1 MSTEPSA
8 AAPAVGQRTTAAPTG
23 GLRLDFRAGRWI
35 EHWNPE
41 DTAQWEGE
49 GRAIA
54 RRNLAWSI
62 FAEFLGFVI
71 WQLWSI
77 VVVSLPAAGFKFDT
91 SQTFWLISMPSLVGA
106 TLRIP
111 YTFMVSRFGG
121 RNWTIFSALLL
132 LIPALGLAACVSN
145 PSTPFWVMLLAA
157 GLAGFGG
164 GNFAS
169 SMANITFFYPAKEK
183 GWALGLNAAGGN
195 LGAAVSQLAVPIAVS
210 LTAVVVTGVTGTK
223 NGGATLAMAGLMWVP
238 LILIAAFGAWR
249 NMHNLSNAKGD
260 VAGSLAALKEPHL
273 WIVAFL
279 YIGTFGS
286 FIGFSGVFPKLIKDL
301 FPTYS
306 TFAVGAA
313 ALSLAFL
320 GPLVGSLARP
330 YGGKLA
336 DRFGGARI
344 TVGSFAVMAVVT
356 LGLIATLPLKNFWLF
371 LVLFLTL
378 FAASGIG
385 NGSTYRMI
393 PVIFARASR
402 AAKAGAAP
410 SYTARL
416 SSAAL
421 GLISAIGAYGGF
433 AIPQLLGA
441 SSSATGS
448 YVPAFFGFV
457 GAYALMLVVSWACY
471 LRRGSAVA
479 RTGA

>member
-1 MSTEPSA
+1 MSSDPQTTASASA
-8 AAPAVGQRTTAAPTG
+8 ARTTTAPASH
-23 GLRLDFRAGRWI
+23 LSLDFRAGRWI

-41 DTAQWEGE
+41 DTTQWEAE

-62 FAEFLGFVI
+62 FAEFLGFVV

-121 RNWTIFSALLL
+121 RNWTIVSALLL
-132 LIPALGLAACVSN
+132 LVPTLGLASCVAN
-145 PSTPFWVMLLAA
+145 PSTPFWLMLLVA
-157 GLAGFGG
+157 GLSGFGG

-195 LGAAVSQLAVPIAVS
+195 LGAAISQLAVPIAVS
-210 LTAVVVTGVTGTK
+210 LTAVVVTGAH
-223 NGGATLAMAGLMWVP
+223 GGTLAMAGLMWVP
-238 LILIAAFGAWR
+238 LILVAALGAWR
-249 NMHNLSNAKGD
+249 RMNNLSNAQGD
-260 VAGSLAALKEPHL
+260 LAGSLAALKEPHL

-286 FIGFSGVFPKLIKDL
+286 FIGFGGVFPKLIHDI
-301 FPTYS
+301 FPAYS
-306 TFAVGAA
+306 AFALGPA

-320 GPLVGSLARP
+320 GPLVGSLSRP

-336 DRFGGARI
+336 DRYGGSRI
-344 TVGSFAVMAVVT
+344 TVASFAVMAVAT
-356 LGLIATLPLKNFWLF
+356 LALIATLPAKNFWLF
-371 LVLFLTL
+371 LVLFLVL

-402 AAKAGAAP
+402 AAQAGAAP

-421 GLISAIGAYGGF
+421 GLVSAIGAYGGF
-433 AIPQLLGA
+433 LIPQLLGA

-448 YVPAFFGFV
+448 YVPAFYGFV
-457 GAYALMLVVSWACY
+457 GAYGLMLIVSWACY
-471 LRRGSAVA
+471 LRRGTVVA

>member
-1 MSTEPSA
+1 MSTDPQ
-8 AAPAVGQRTTAAPTG
+8 APARSTTAPASPAIQ
-23 GLRLDFRAGRWI
+23 LDFRSGRWI

-41 DTAQWEGE
+41 DTAQWERE
-49 GRAIA
+49 GRRIA
-54 RRNLAWSI
+54 RRNLNWSI
-62 FAEFLGFVI
+62 FAEFLGFVV

-77 VVVSLPAAGFKFDT
+77 VVVSLPAAGFSFDT

-111 YTFMVSRFGG
+111 YTFTVSRFGG
-121 RNWTIFSALLL
+121 RNWTIVSALLL
-132 LIPALGLAACVSN
+132 LIPTIGLALCVAN
-145 PSTPFWVMLLAA
+145 PGTPFWLMLAVA

-169 SMANITFFYPAKEK
+169 SMANITFFFPAREK

-195 LGAAVSQLAVPIAVS
+195 LGAAIAQLAVPIAVS
-210 LTAVVVTGVTGTK
+210 LTAVVTTGAASAK
-223 NGGATLAMAGLMWVP
+223 GGSSLVIAGLMWVP
-238 LILIAAFGAWR
+238 LILIAAIGAWR
-249 NMHNLSNAKGD
+249 RMDNLSNAKGD
-260 VAGSLAALKEPHL
+260 LAGSLAALKEPHL

-286 FIGFSGVFPKLIKDL
+286 FIGFSGVFPKLIKDF
-301 FPTYS
+301 FPSYS
-306 TFAVGAA
+306 SFAIGAA

-320 GPLVGSLARP
+320 GPLVGSLSRP

-344 TVGSFAVMAVVT
+344 TVVAFGVMAAVT
-356 LGLIATLPLKNFWLF
+356 LTVIATLPLKSFWLF
-371 LVLFLTL
+371 LALFLAL

-410 SYTARL
+410 SHTNRL
-416 SSAAL
+416 ASAAL
-421 GLISAIGAYGGF
+421 GLVSAIGAYGGF
-433 AIPQLLGA
+433 VIPQLLGA

-448 YVPAFFGFV
+448 YIPAFFGFV
-457 GAYALMLVVSWACY
+457 GAYALMLIVAWACY
-471 LRRGSAVA
+471 LRRSSAVA
-479 RTGA
+479 QAGA

>member
-1 MSTEPSA
+1 MST
-8 AAPAVGQRTTAAPTG
+8 APQTAATVQHVS
-23 GLRLDFRAGRWI
+23 LDYRAGRWI

-41 DTAQWEGE
+41 DPEQWERE

-54 RRNLAWSI
+54 RRNLSWSI
-62 FAEFLGFVI
+62 FAEFLGFVV

-111 YTFMVSRFGG
+111 YTFTVSRFGG
-121 RNWTIFSALLL
+121 RNWTIVSALLL
-132 LIPALGLAACVSN
+132 LIPTLGLAACVAN
-145 PSTPFWVMLLAA
+145 PSTPFWLMLLVA
-157 GLAGFGG
+157 GLSGFGG

-195 LGAAVSQLAVPIAVS
+195 LGAAISQLAVPIVVS
-210 LTAVVVTGVTGTK
+210 LTAVVVTGGIGTH
-223 NGGATLAMAGLMWVP
+223 GTSGTLAMAGLMWVP

-249 NMHNLSNAKGD
+249 KMNNLSHAKGD
-260 VAGSLAALKEPHL
+260 FAGSLAALKEPHL
-273 WIVAFL
+273 WVVAFL

-286 FIGFSGVFPKLIKDL
+286 FIGFGGVFPKLIHDI
-301 FPTYS
+301 FPAYS
-306 TFAVGAA
+306 TFALGPA

-320 GPLVGSLARP
+320 GPLVGSMSRP

-344 TVGSFAVMAVVT
+344 TVMSFAVMAVAT
-356 LGLIATLPLKNFWLF
+356 LALIATLPLKNFWLF
-371 LVLFLTL
+371 LGLFLVL
-378 FAASGIG
+378 FAASGVG

-402 AAKAGAAP
+402 AARSGAAP
-410 SYTARL
+410 SHTARL

-433 AIPQLLGA
+433 VIPQLLGA

-457 GAYALMLVVSWACY
+457 GAYALMLGVSWACY